1 MTTETIYSVDDL
13 ETIYSLDDLFGTDSD
28 TDSNTDSE
36 HDQVSA
42 EEDEFIYEMLAN
54 YDDDEDF
61 LSEIYSELYGE

>member
-1 MTTETIYSVDDL
+1 MAI
-13 ETIYSLDDLFGTDSD
+13 ETIYSLDDLFD
-28 TDSNTDSE
+28 TDSE

-42 EEDEFIYEMLAN
+42 EEDKFIYEMLAN

>member
-13 ETIYSLDDLFGTDSD
+13 ETIYSLDDLFGTDSN

-36 HDQVSA
+36 HDQMSA
-42 EEDEFIYEMLAN
+42 EENEIIYEMLAG

>member
-1 MTTETIYSVDDL
+1 MAI
-13 ETIYSLDDLFGTDSD
+13 ETIYSLDDLFD

-54 YDDDEDF
+54 YEEDEDF